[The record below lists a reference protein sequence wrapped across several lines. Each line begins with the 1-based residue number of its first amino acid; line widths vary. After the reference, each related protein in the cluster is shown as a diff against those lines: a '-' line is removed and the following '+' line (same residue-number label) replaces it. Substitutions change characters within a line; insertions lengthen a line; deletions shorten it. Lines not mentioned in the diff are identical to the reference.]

1 MSGDRMFSSE
11 SGSDSEDEDVRPSR
25 PKKTFKT
32 VKLIGRKGY
41 GGPSNFSTTSSSSAS
56 SRSPSPASKKS
67 STGNAKPSPSSS
79 TTTTPTTKK
88 LCITIKKSPNLEL
101 QSKTLS
107 GFKQD
112 SSDSDSS
119 DSEVTINTS
128 RLSNGGADTSKRKSI
143 FGLTRVPAKSTVS
156 PSKKLS
162 KFDLLTQG
170 MNLADQK
177 EESIKR
183 VVPEDSQEE
192 NNVENDTS

>member
-1 MSGDRMFSSE
+1 
-11 SGSDSEDEDVRPSR
+11 
-25 PKKTFKT
+25 
-32 VKLIGRKGY
+32 
-41 GGPSNFSTTSSSSAS
+41 
-56 SRSPSPASKKS
+56 
-67 STGNAKPSPSSS
+67 
-79 TTTTPTTKK
+79 
-88 LCITIKKSPNLEL
+88 LEL
-101 QSKTLS
+101 QSKALS

-128 RLSNGGADTSKRKSI
+128 RLSNGGADTAKRKSI
-143 FGLTRVPAKSTVS
+143 FGLTRVPASTVS

-170 MNLADQK
+170 MNLADKK

-192 NNVENDTS
+192 NNVENDTSDSEYETEEVYELREWYPPDFWRAKDQDSANRVCQTDVTANNLTVTMLESRVCDGFFKAL